1 MITMRESVSTTKR
14 SLQRRMG
21 TFKRFGADKN
31 RSSKTL
37 KSDLIEYNLSYERE
51 RARDSLASYHHHL
64 RLRSVDPSTR
74 GEHHHPLLTLCP
86 PALGQL
92 VVSGHAT

>member
-37 KSDLIEYNLSYERE
+37 KSDLIEYNLISRGKEPETALPPTTTTSACEALTPR
-51 RARDSLASYHHHL
+51 RGASTTIPY
-64 RLRSVDPSTR
+64 
-74 GEHHHPLLTLCP
+74 
-86 PALGQL
+86 
-92 VVSGHAT
+92 